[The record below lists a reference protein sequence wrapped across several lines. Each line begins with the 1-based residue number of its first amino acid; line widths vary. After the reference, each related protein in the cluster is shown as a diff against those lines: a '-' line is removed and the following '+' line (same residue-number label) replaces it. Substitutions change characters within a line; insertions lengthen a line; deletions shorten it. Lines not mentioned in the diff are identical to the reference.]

1 MSKRALRRIGDPV
14 VAAGPRGVRVRTRL
28 HLTEEEAAALGEVGR
43 YLDSVYR
50 RELTHRIALGRA
62 KLRPGS

>member
-1 MSKRALRRIGDPV
+1 IGDPV